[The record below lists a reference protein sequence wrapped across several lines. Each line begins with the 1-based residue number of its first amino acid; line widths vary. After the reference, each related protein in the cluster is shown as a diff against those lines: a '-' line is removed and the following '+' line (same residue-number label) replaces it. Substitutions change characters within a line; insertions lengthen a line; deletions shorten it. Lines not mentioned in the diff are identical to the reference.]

1 MSVQELWQ
9 NLEAVF
15 NTSST
20 AKDFPE
26 EAVKFASTHKSWVKL
41 MRAAHQT
48 KSVLLCCTGGDSPRE
63 GQLATIAR
71 GLEDCKKS
79 LASYLVSKRLV
90 REIHVDQ
97 IIIYRKT
104 LEVHCFWSTYRSQL
118 ISILDCLIIM
128 QVCSMC
134 PEF

>member
-26 EAVKFASTHKSWVKL
+26 EAIKFASTHKSWVKL

-79 LASYLVSKRLV
+79 LASYLASKRLV
-90 REIHVDQ
+90 REIND
-97 IIIYRKT
+97 YT
-104 LEVHCFWSTYRSQL
+104 
-118 ISILDCLIIM
+118 
-128 QVCSMC
+128 SMF
-134 PEF
+134 ERGLKFFVFN